1 MSAKF
6 EKLMLEKMD
15 KLSGDLNS
23 FKNDITERLVNF
35 EKFTIRKFE
44 EHDKK
49 FEAIDRRFEAI
60 DRRFETIDRRF
71 EAIDRRFETIDK
83 KFDVVDKKFVSI
95 DKHFDILDK
104 QVHKLTEDMQVVKE
118 AVILIEDKITR
129 EIPTLFDAY
138 SMHQDKQERQ
148 DNTIDSLNLKVEDH
162 DIRISCLEQK
172 VI

>member
-1 MSAKF
+1 MSAEF

-23 FKNDITERLVNF
+23 FRDNITERLVNF
-35 EKFTIRKFE
+35 EKFTIKKFE

-49 FEAIDRRFEAI
+49 FE
-60 DRRFETIDRRF
+60 
-71 EAIDRRFETIDK
+71 TIDK
-83 KFDVVDKKFVSI
+83 KFDVIDKKFDAIDKKFVSI
-95 DKHFDILDK
+95 DKQFDVIGK
-104 QVHKLTEDMQVVKE
+104 QINKLTEDMQVVKE
-118 AVILIEDKITR
+118 AVILMEDRITR

-138 SMHQDKQERQ
+138 SMHQNKQERQ
-148 DNTIDSLNLKVEDH
+148 ENEIDSLNLKVEDH